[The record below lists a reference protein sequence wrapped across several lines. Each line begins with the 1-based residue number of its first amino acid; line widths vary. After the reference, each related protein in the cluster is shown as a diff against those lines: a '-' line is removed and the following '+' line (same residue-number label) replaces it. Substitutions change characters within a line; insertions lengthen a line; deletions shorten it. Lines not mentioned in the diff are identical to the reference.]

1 MPSKSK
7 PVALDVWLHQEQE
20 KAWHKEREIR
30 EIAHQK
36 RQAEREIAH
45 QKRQAE
51 REVARQQRQAERA
64 AAAAERRATR
74 HAMVRALEA
83 SLRQDKDPA
92 GIAATKSG
100 DRQVNSKVERGD
112 MMSLVTQTSDL
123 SPTHDTAAFAIFP
136 PGSALRA
143 VARERAHELL
153 AGRTARRKRPRPSLV
168 LAGWCHPEPFLSIRH
183 DMMSGLELLA
193 AAAPAGRP
201 SSSTASR

>member
-64 AAAAERRATR
+64 AAAAERRPTR
-74 HAMVRALEA
+74 HAVVRALEA
-83 SLRQDKDPA
+83 SLRQDKDYRFGVQPCPWYA
-92 GIAATKSG
+92 LYGDCKSEKCG
-100 DRQVNSKVERGD
+100 RDHRPC
-112 MMSLVTQTSDL
+112 LV
-123 SPTHDTAAFAIFP
+123 PEA
-136 PGSALRA
+136 
-143 VARERAHELL
+143 LL
-153 AGRTARRKRPRPSLV
+153 ARARKAGGEKQEGREEWERISQ
-168 LAGWCHPEPFLSIRH
+168 G
-183 DMMSGLELLA
+183 
-193 AAAPAGRP
+193 
-201 SSSTASR
+201 SSTDTVVCGKW

>member
-1 MPSKSK
+1 MLGKAGEQIRAKMKNKCK

-74 HAMVRALEA
+74 HAVVRALEA
-83 SLRQDKDPA
+83 SLRQDKDYRFGVQPCPWYA
-92 GIAATKSG
+92 LYGDCKSEKCG
-100 DRQVNSKVERGD
+100 RDHRPC
-112 MMSLVTQTSDL
+112 LV
-123 SPTHDTAAFAIFP
+123 
-136 PGSALRA
+136 
-143 VARERAHELL
+143 REALL
-153 AGRTARRKRPRPSLV
+153 AHARKVGGEKRDWGEKWER
-168 LAGWCHPEPFLSIRH
+168 
-183 DMMSGLELLA
+183 MSQG
-193 AAAPAGRP
+193 
-201 SSSTASR
+201 SSTDTVVCGKC